1 MDCDQF
7 ESAMMDV
14 LYGEI
19 DAAKRA
25 AARDHTAICAT
36 CAARLRGLRASRR
49 VASVPLALSSDGLE
63 QAIVAPA
70 GHAHDL
76 GSPFRP
82 RSGEAGDVHSSFRPR
97 SGGAGDVPS
106 LRQRTARV
114 VSLAGS
120 WAMRPQTAM
129 SAVFLVMIGTS
140 VLLLRGKAHAPTE
153 ASVTVTQQGTPALP
167 VASASQ
173 KPIEPPS
180 PFEAAAIQYR
190 AGQFD
195 EAMRAFDTLAAS
207 DPNAELWA
215 SRAARAGKGCRAA
228 VTRFDHLAQRAAGTP
243 VGWDALLEGGI
254 CFRSIGNASEAR
266 VRLNALL
273 RVDSH
278 KERAHTELERLR
290 KD

>member
-63 QAIVAPA
+63 QVIVAPM
-70 GHAHDL
+70 GHAHEL

-82 RSGEAGDVHSSFRPR
+82 RSGEGK
-97 SGGAGDVPS
+97 DVPS
-106 LRQRTARV
+106 LRQRTARI

-228 VTRFDHLAQRAAGTP
+228 VTRFDHLVQRAAGTP

>member
-14 LYGEI
+14 LYGEL

-25 AARDHTAICAT
+25 AARDHTAVCAT

-49 VASVPLALSSDGLE
+49 VASVPLALSSDGLV
-63 QAIVAPA
+63 QPVAVAADERTSAEGGVVDSDERTSA
-70 GHAHDL
+70 G
-76 GSPFRP
+76 GGVVKR
-82 RSGEAGDVHSSFRPR
+82 GD
-97 SGGAGDVPS
+97 APS
-106 LRQRTARV
+106 LRQRTARI

-167 VASASQ
+167 VASAIQ
-173 KPIEPPS
+173 KPVEPTS

-195 EAMRAFDTLAAS
+195 EAMRAFDALAAS

-215 SRAARAGKGCRAA
+215 SRSARAGKGCRAA
-228 VTRFDHLAQRAAGTP
+228 VPRFDHLAQRAAGTP
-243 VGWDALLEGGI
+243 PGWDALLEGGI

-278 KERAHTELERLR
+278 KERARAELDRLR

>member
-36 CAARLRGLRASRR
+36 CAARLRGLRSSRR

-76 GSPFRP
+76 GSP
-82 RSGEAGDVHSSFRPR
+82 FRPR

-167 VASASQ
+167 VASASK

>member
-82 RSGEAGDVHSSFRPR
+82 RSGEAGDV
-97 SGGAGDVPS
+97 PS

-167 VASASQ
+167 VTSASQ